1 MMGTLTETFIKI
13 SISNLSFVKLF
24 KFKFG
29 RNDDSLSI
37 NAMSQVT
44 YESDWTSDEYIANTF
59 IKDNKIHISINP
71 EESLT
76 DKNYK
81 VIYLLYSNLISGEV
95 NRLAGVLDISSI
107 NLSENKNLINL
118 NIPFKSDVI
127 LEGSDS
133 GLHFQTNKIQSMNI
147 FGSNENHSLQKIQYI
162 KSINNKLTS
171 LDPYLSD
178 STIKH
183 YGIKIN

>member
-107 NLSENKNLINL
+107 NLSENKK
-118 NIPFKSDVI
+118 P
-127 LEGSDS
+127 G
-133 GLHFQTNKIQSMNI
+133 
-147 FGSNENHSLQKIQYI
+147 ENHLA
-162 KSINNKLTS
+162 
-171 LDPYLSD
+171 
-178 STIKH
+178 
-183 YGIKIN
+183 